1 MRIKNRKTASREDLL
16 WEMDMKTAALKR
28 IHRICNEL
36 IVEDELATPQLATVK
51 KIRYIA
57 GAHYP
62 SLEPQAGDRLEIKAK
77 ADKALADKP
86 APEISL

>member
-28 IHRICNEL
+28 IHRICNE
-36 IVEDELATPQLATVK
+36 
-51 KIRYIA
+51 
-57 GAHYP
+57 
-62 SLEPQAGDRLEIKAK
+62 QAGDRLEIKAK